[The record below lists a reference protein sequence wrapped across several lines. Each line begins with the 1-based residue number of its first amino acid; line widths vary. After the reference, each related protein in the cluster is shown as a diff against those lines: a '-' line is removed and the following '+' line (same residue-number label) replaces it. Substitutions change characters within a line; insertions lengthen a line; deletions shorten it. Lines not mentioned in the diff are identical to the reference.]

1 MPELVVDPICGMRID
16 PADAVAT
23 GERGGVTSYF
33 CSTACRDAF
42 IREPGVAGGIATPD
56 VPLTSS
62 ELADRAG
69 VPGDW
74 IDRLAAVG
82 LLEAQEG
89 RFSRRDV
96 MQARVARDLEA
107 IGFEPEALARAR
119 ATGDL
124 RLGYLESAGRRQPR
138 SDRSYVDVAAELGV
152 SAEDLQR
159 IVVAFG
165 LPMPEPDERV
175 RLEDLEVLRVLGALI
190 NAGVDVAGVMRLAR
204 VWGDAVRRVAQ
215 YLPYYFH
222 TSIEAPYR
230 RRGLRDNE
238 AYEAAIRDVGLRLG
252 QSGEDILGWLF
263 RRHSDIFLSQHQFE
277 HVETALDASG
287 VRRRPPRA
295 MEAAVF
301 ADLSGF
307 TRLTEESGDAAAA
320 EVALRLAELAA
331 EVGARHDGTTV
342 KLLGDGA
349 LLHFRDPANAVL
361 ASLELVGSTRK
372 RDLPPAHVGVNA
384 GPMLYDQGDYFGST
398 VNLASRI
405 GAIAGPGQVLVGA
418 SIAALGPQ
426 RGFQL
431 VPAGTHTVKG
441 LTAPIEVFEA
451 KGAGA
456 A

>member
-1 MPELVVDPICGMRID
+1 MPELVIDPICGMRID

-23 GERGGVTSYF
+23 AERRGVTSYF

-42 IREPGVAGGIATPD
+42 IREPEVAGGTATPD
-56 VPLTSS
+56 VALTGA

-74 IDRLAAVG
+74 IDRLVEAG
-82 LLEAQEG
+82 LLQAVDG
-89 RFSRRDV
+89 RFSRSDV

-107 IGFEPEALARAR
+107 IGFEPEALASAR

-138 SDRSYVDVAAELGV
+138 SELTYVDAAAELGV
-152 SAEDLQR
+152 STDELQR

-165 LPMPEPDERV
+165 LPRPEADERV
-175 RLEDLEVLRVLGALI
+175 RLEDLEVLRALRALLE
-190 NAGVDVAGVMRLAR
+190 AGVDASAVQRLAR
-204 VWGDAVRRVAQ
+204 VWGDSVRRVAQ

-222 TSIEAPYR
+222 TSVEVRYR
-230 RRGLRDNE
+230 QRGLRDNE
-238 AYEAAIRDVGLRLG
+238 AYEAAIREVGVRLG

-263 RRHSDIFLSQHQFE
+263 RRHGEIFLSQHQFE

-307 TRLTEESGDAAAA
+307 TRLTERAGDAAAA
-320 EVALRLAELAA
+320 EAALRLAELAA
-331 EVGARHDGTTV
+331 EVGATHHGSTV

-349 LLHFRDPANAVL
+349 LLHFRDPADAVR
-361 ASLELVGSTRK
+361 ASLDLVAAAGP

-384 GPMLYDQGDYFGST
+384 GPILYDQGDYFGST
-398 VNLASRI
+398 VNIASRI
-405 GAIAGPGQVLVGA
+405 GTLAGPGQVLVGA
-418 SIAALGPQ
+418 SIAALGTRP
-426 RGFQL
+426 GYYL
-431 VPAGTHTVKG
+431 VAAGKHLVKG
-441 LTAPIEVFEA
+441 IEAPIEVFEA
-451 KGAGA
+451 KAGEPG
-456 A
+456 